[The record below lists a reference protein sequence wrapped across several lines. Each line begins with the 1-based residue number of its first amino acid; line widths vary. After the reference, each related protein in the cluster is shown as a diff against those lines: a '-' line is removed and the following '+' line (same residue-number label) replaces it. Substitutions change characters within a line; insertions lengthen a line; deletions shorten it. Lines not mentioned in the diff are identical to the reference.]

1 MSTLERLFHTVLF
14 ELLGASLVIIGLI
27 LFTNHQP
34 EALSGTVIVLMSI
47 AMAWNF
53 VFNAV
58 FDRLFPGKREKR
70 SLKMRLYSVL
80 VFEAGL
86 LLITIPVMAYI
97 LNVSLLE
104 AFLLDISVTI
114 FITIYAFTFNYCY
127 DHIRAFIVKRR
138 EMNISNN
145 IETERSL

>member
-14 ELLGASLVIIGLI
+14 ELLGASLAIIGLI

-34 EALSGTVIVLMSI
+34 EALSGTVIVLMTI
-47 AMAWNF
+47 AMTWNF

-58 FDRLFPGKREKR
+58 FDRLYPGKREQR
-70 SLKMRLYSVL
+70 SLKMRIYFVL

-86 LLITIPVMAYI
+86 LLLTIPVLAYI
-97 LNVSLLE
+97 LNISLLE

-114 FITIYAFTFNYCY
+114 FITLYAFAFNYCY
-127 DHIRAFIVKRR
+127 DHIRAFMIKRR
-138 EMNISNN
+138 EMTISNK
-145 IETERSL
+145 IKISLKS

>member
-34 EALSGTVIVLMSI
+34 EALSGTVIVLMTI
-47 AMAWNF
+47 AMIWNF

-58 FDRLFPGKREKR
+58 FDRFYPGKREQR
-70 SLKMRLYSVL
+70 SLKMRIYFVL

-86 LLITIPVMAYI
+86 LLLTIPVMAYI

-104 AFLLDISVTI
+104 AFLLDIGVTI
-114 FITIYAFTFNYCY
+114 FLTLYAFVFNYCY
-127 DHIRAFIVKRR
+127 DHIRAFIIKRR
-138 EMNISNN
+138 EITISNN
-145 IETERSL
+145 IETS